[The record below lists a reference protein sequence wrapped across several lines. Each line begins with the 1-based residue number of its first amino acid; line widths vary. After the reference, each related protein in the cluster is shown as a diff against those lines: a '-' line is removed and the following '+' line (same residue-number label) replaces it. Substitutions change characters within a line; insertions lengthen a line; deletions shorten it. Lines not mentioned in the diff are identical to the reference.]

1 MLSFFYFKSWE
12 FIWILFFSIILLDWL
27 LWNCKV
33 VLLVNLLLWIWRADL
48 LTVSYLFWST
58 RSGKLFLSIFLF
70 IYFCKKVYGL
80 LSSFIF
86 YYNSTANLFFKSG
99 IYVFLF
105 TRLSLALMF
114 CSRTINLFWDS
125 YFSLSFWDRDTL

>member
-86 YYNSTANLFFKSG
+86 YYNSTANLFFQIRNICISFYKTFPRLD
-99 IYVFLF
+99 VLF
-105 TRLSLALMF
+105 ANYKFILRFIFFIIIL
-114 CSRTINLFWDS
+114 R
-125 YFSLSFWDRDTL
+125 